1 MKRVS
6 MALNVVLL
14 ALIIAGDLSYML
26 LGGLALKGTTSF
38 LFLLV
43 GVINLIVALKSK
55 WFDKNKK
62 MFAILLC
69 VGLFFAMLGDII
81 LNIHFICGAA
91 LFAIGHVFYFVAYI
105 FLQKIYIWDFVIA
118 AAIFVPSVL
127 FMLLCPIFGFESI
140 LMKLVCVFYGAIIS
154 LMVGKAIYLAIKQ
167 KTLTSLVL
175 AIGSVLFFVSDF
187 MLLLHVFGNVGLW
200 SDIVCLA
207 TYYPAQFLL
216 GFSIWVLCFEDKMLL
231 KKTNIQIKQDFQS

>member
-1 MKRVS
+1 MKKVS
-6 MALNVVLL
+6 LALNAVLL
-14 ALIIAGDLSYML
+14 ALIIAGDLCYML
-26 LGGLALKGTTSF
+26 LGGLPLKGTTSF

-43 GVINLIVALKSK
+43 GVANLVFALKSNL
-55 WFDKNKK
+55 FDKNKK
-62 MFAILLC
+62 MFAVLLC

-81 LNIHFICGAA
+81 LNIHFVSGAV
-91 LFAIGHVFYFVAYI
+91 LFAIGHVFYFVAYM

-118 AAIFVPSVL
+118 AAIFVPTLL
-127 FMLLCPIFGFESI
+127 FMLLCPLFEFESI

-154 LMVGKAIYLAIKQ
+154 LMVGKALYLAVNQ
-167 KTLTSLVL
+167 KTLTSFVL

-216 GFSIWVLCFEDKMLL
+216 GFSIWVLCFEDKISVQ
-231 KKTNIQIKQDFQS
+231 TNTQNIQNVQS